1 MIHDVTEA
9 AGETPAR
16 KPRNPWPRR
25 VASTILM
32 ASIFWWMGH
41 KIALH
46 WGDVKGHADA
56 VRWPVFFLASG
67 MFAFFLFAFRAMQWR
82 RILRGFGHDV
92 PVAPA
97 VRIWSTSELA
107 RYVPGVIL
115 QVAGRAFLIA
125 PYGVGK
131 TICAAS
137 QILELIIFLLAN
149 ILVGVSCMIAF
160 GYRHLQ
166 GDARHAMYL
175 LIPLIPLL
183 AGLAHPRVFFGVM
196 DRVMAR
202 MKKPPLAA
210 RLSAVEL
217 AKLLG
222 WSLLGLAWQSVAI
235 FLIVSIPLGLHWDK
249 FYIVAGTY
257 CLAWSAGFI
266 SVLNPG
272 GLGVREGVFIAVMTF
287 AMPASVKAQFPNKAA
302 LLGMFAFLSVV
313 LRLWTVVGELILTS
327 VAHAVDHRGALGRSA
342 FHLRHRTRPVGE
354 LAAGFSPLAPASG
367 RVNPREAGG

>member
-1 MIHDVTEA
+1 MIPSVTELDY
-9 AGETPAR
+9 ETPVPKA
-16 KPRNPWPRR
+16 RNPWPRR
-25 VASTILM
+25 IASTVLM
-32 ASIFWWMGH
+32 VAIFYWMGH

-46 WGDVKGHADA
+46 WDDVKGHADA
-56 VRWPVFFLASG
+56 VRWPVFFLASV
-67 MFAFFLFAFRAMQWR
+67 MFAIFLFAFRAMQWR

-97 VRIWSTSELA
+97 IRIWSTSELA
-107 RYVPGVIL
+107 RYIPGVIM

-166 GDARHAMYL
+166 GDARYWMLPLIL
-175 LIPLIPLL
+175 LIPLLG
-183 AGLAHPRVFFGVM
+183 GLATPTVFFGIM

-210 RLSAVEL
+210 RLSAFEL

-222 WSLLGLAWQSVAI
+222 WSLLGLGWQSVAI
-235 FLIVSIPLGLHWDK
+235 FLIVSTPLGLHWDK
-249 FYIVAGTY
+249 FYVVAGTY

-272 GLGVREGVFIAVMTF
+272 GLGVREGVFIAVMTI
-287 AMPASVKAQFPNKAA
+287 AMPPSVKAQFHNNDAA

-327 VAHAVDHRGALGRSA
+327 IAHAVDHRGALGRSA
-342 FHLRHRTRPVGE
+342 FHLRHRARP
-354 LAAGFSPLAPASG
+354 AGDRPAQ
-367 RVNPREAGG
+367 AGV